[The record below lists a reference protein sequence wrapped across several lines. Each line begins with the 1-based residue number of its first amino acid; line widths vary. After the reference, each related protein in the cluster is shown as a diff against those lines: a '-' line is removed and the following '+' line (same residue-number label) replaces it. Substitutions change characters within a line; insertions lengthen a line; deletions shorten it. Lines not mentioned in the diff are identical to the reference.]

1 MNMGS
6 APHAFLARTPL
17 ARVAPLVLS
26 AALALHQDQQRAHYA
41 LRAHTAVVVVPRRM
55 QHATF
60 ALRAHSTINPVN
72 LVVAAYYAL
81 WELPPRHL
89 VPTAATR
96 ALLVALAAMPPA
108 REVQPAHSAPLALT
122 ATLQLPSVLPHA
134 FPAH

>member
-6 APHAFLARTPL
+6 APHAFLAHLPL

-26 AALALHQDQQRAHYA
+26 AALALHQDLQRVHYA

-60 ALRAHSTINPVN
+60 ALRAHSTTNPVN
-72 LVVAAYYAL
+72 LVVAVYYAL

-89 VPTAATR
+89 VPTAATH
-96 ALLVALAAMPPA
+96 ALLVALAATRPA
-108 REVQPAHSAPLALT
+108 PVALHALSALLALT
-122 ATLQLPSVLPHA
+122 ATLQLPSVLPRA